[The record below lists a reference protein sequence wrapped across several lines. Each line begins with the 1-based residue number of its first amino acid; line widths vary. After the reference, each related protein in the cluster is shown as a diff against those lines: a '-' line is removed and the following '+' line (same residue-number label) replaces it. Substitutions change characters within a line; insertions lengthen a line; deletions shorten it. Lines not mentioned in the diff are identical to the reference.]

1 MSPQRKNWYAEIAVA
16 ILVIV
21 LIILSVLLVQQYQH
35 IQRLSYIATHR
46 QSLLRSLNG
55 SGPLSAADAS
65 STQTWMTFDYINR
78 AFALPEQYLQAS
90 LNISDSRYPR
100 LTITEYAQ
108 DAKASPI
115 ATLMSVQEAI
125 GSYYSVSSA
134 QPASSTPSASSTP
147 NQ

>member
-16 ILVIV
+16 ILVVI

-46 QSLLRSLNG
+46 QSLLRSLHG
-55 SGPLSAADAS
+55 SGLLTSADAS
-65 STQTWMTFDYINR
+65 STQAWMTFDYINR
-78 AFALPEQYLQAS
+78 AFALPAQYLQVS

-100 LTITEYAQ
+100 LTIAQYAQ
-108 DAKASPI
+108 DAKASPV
-115 ATLMSVQEAI
+115 ATLISVQEAI
-125 GSYYSVSSA
+125 GSYYS
-134 QPASSTPSASSTP
+134 ASSTPQAASSTP